1 MEVKIH
7 MKLKRII
14 IALLVV
20 LLCTGVVFAAETEYK
35 SPSEN
40 IVTLVPYEAP
50 SGTLDVNAVIKNINN
65 NDEVVDYVKV
75 VVTDISQ
82 KDTAVSVKITNLLD
96 TAYNQIVES
105 EHIDDM
111 IPQDETSV
119 IEYMQQTFPKF
130 DGIKD
135 LTEDDIYI
143 SDVFDVSIVSSN
155 GDLLNVPGYVVEFR
169 LSSPIEE
176 GEIFAVMHNYEAD
189 KWRIEED
196 VELKGDVLTVKV
208 DKLSCFAIVRNKGK
222 TEPLGPI
229 VNEEPKSNANIPL
242 IFILGCITGI
252 LIVYYSE
259 KKKSK
264 VQEHHHHHHHES

>member
-1 MEVKIH
+1 

-119 IEYMQQTFPKF
+119 IEYMQKTFPKF

-189 KWRIEED
+189 KWRIEEE

-208 DKLSCFAIVRNKGK
+208 DKLSCFAIVRNKDK

-229 VNEEPKSNANIPL
+229 VNEEPKSNINIPI
-242 IFILGCITGI
+242 IFVLGCVTGV
-252 LIVYYSE
+252 LIVYFTN
-259 KKKSK
+259 KKKAEK
-264 VQEHHHHHHHES
+264 QNHHHHHHEA